1 MQGTLSG
8 VRPQSP
14 PNYAAN
20 GPATDFPGNVI
31 FTNINT
37 NAKSFDLHSF
47 YYGCLVATD
56 TLLSTA
62 CALTAGAYATGSGDH
77 VGSRSFEYNP
87 GSLTNATMME
97 ASFGSTFSGLEEV
110 ALTLT
115 SSAATVN
122 NTILVIDSIKY
133 VVHIE

>member
-8 VRPQSP
+8 VRPHSP

-20 GPATDFPGNVI
+20 GPATEWPGTVI

-37 NAKSFDLHSF
+37 NATSFDLQSF
-47 YYGCLVATD
+47 YFGCLVATD

-62 CALTAGAYATGSGDH
+62 CGFTAGAYATGSGLH
-77 VGSRSFEYNP
+77 VGETSFEYKP

-97 ASFGSTFSGLEEV
+97 ASFGSDFSGLEEV

-115 SSAATVN
+115 SSAATVE

-133 VVHIE
+133 VVHV